1 MEMTSPM
8 GQGGLFLL
16 QFITGLVIFGLMLRF
31 LLRATHAD
39 WRHPIVTFIAKIT
52 NPLCAPINK
61 ILPLKGRWDWSAIG
75 TAVVIQ
81 ALFILLVGFLTEKE
95 FGAIFILIAAITEIM
110 NQLLDMLFWLIIIHV
125 VLSWVS
131 PGHNPNTAIFDQLT
145 NPILEPFK
153 RIIPPVAGMDLSPLA
168 AILTIKLVQ
177 IMAVG
182 SITQIAQKL
191 MG

>member
-16 QFITGLVIFGLMLRF
+16 QFVTGLVIFGLMLRF

-61 ILPLKGRWDWSAIG
+61 VLPLKGRWDWSAIG

-95 FGAIFILIAAITEIM
+95 FSALFILLASITEIM

-125 VLSWVS
+125 VLSWVA
-131 PGHNPNTAIFDQLT
+131 PGQNPNTAIFDQLT

-153 RIIPPVAGMDLSPLA
+153 RMIPPIAGMDLSPLA
-168 AILTIKLVQ
+168 AILAIKLVQ

-182 SITQIAQKL
+182 SVTQIAQKL

>member
-16 QFITGLVIFGLMLRF
+16 QFVTGLVIFGLMLRF

-61 ILPLKGRWDWSAIG
+61 VLPLKGRWDWSAIG

-81 ALFILLVGFLTEKE
+81 ALFILLVGFLTEKD
-95 FGAIFILIAAITEIM
+95 FSALFILLASITEIM

-125 VLSWVS
+125 VLSWVA
-131 PGHNPNTAIFDQLT
+131 PGQNPNTAIFDQLT

-153 RIIPPVAGMDLSPLA
+153 RMIPPIAGMDLSPLA
-168 AILTIKLVQ
+168 AILAIKLVQ

-182 SITQIAQKL
+182 SVTQIAQKL

>member
-16 QFITGLVIFGLMLRF
+16 QFVTGLIIFGLMLRF
-31 LLRATHAD
+31 LLRATYAD
-39 WRHPIVTFIAKIT
+39 WHHPIVTFIAKIT

-75 TAVVIQ
+75 TAVIIQ

-95 FGAIFILIAAITEIM
+95 FGAIFILLAAITEIM

-125 VLSWVS
+125 VLSWVA

-145 NPILEPFK
+145 TPILEPFK
-153 RIIPPVAGMDLSPLA
+153 RMIPPIAGMDLSPLA
-168 AILTIKLVQ
+168 AILAIKLVQ

-182 SITQIAQKL
+182 SVTQIAQKL

>member
-31 LLRATHAD
+31 LLRATHTD
-39 WRHPIVTFIAKIT
+39 WRHPIVTFIAKVT

-61 ILPLKGRWDWSAIG
+61 VLPPKGRWDWSAIG
-75 TAVVIQ
+75 TAVIIQ
-81 ALFILLVGFLTEKE
+81 ALFVLLVGFLTQKE
-95 FGAIFILIAAITEIM
+95 FGAVFILLAAITEIM
-110 NQLLDMLFWLIIIHV
+110 NQLLDMLFWLIIIQV
-125 VLSWVS
+125 ILSWVA
-131 PGHNPNTAIFDQLT
+131 PGHNPNTAIFNQLT

-168 AILTIKLVQ
+168 AILTIKLIQ
-177 IMAVG
+177 IIAVG
-182 SITQIAQKL
+182 SITQIAQSL
-191 MG
+191 AG